1 MSVNFHNSEFA
12 AAYGTSKQ
20 ISGGVLPEIAVCGR
34 SNVGKSSLLNKL
46 MYRKNLAKV
55 SSKPG
60 KTATVNFYQIDKKIH
75 LVDLPGYGYAAKAKS
90 EKERWS
96 ELIDGYFDQDR
107 PFAMVLSL
115 VDIRHEATKLDI
127 AMMSY
132 LLSRELPFAV
142 VLTKADK
149 LSRNQQNKM
158 ESVIRKQ
165 LQLPKEVQI
174 LKTSSEK
181 NDGIE
186 DLRRFIS
193 EASGK

>member
-20 ISGGVLPEIAVCGR
+20 IPGGALPEIAVCGR

>member
-1 MSVNFHNSEFA
+1 
-12 AAYGTSKQ
+12 
-20 ISGGVLPEIAVCGR
+20 
-34 SNVGKSSLLNKL
+34 
-46 MYRKNLAKV
+46 
-55 SSKPG
+55 
-60 KTATVNFYQIDKKIH
+60 
-75 LVDLPGYGYAAKAKS
+75 
-90 EKERWS
+90 
-96 ELIDGYFDQDR
+96 
-107 PFAMVLSL
+107 
-115 VDIRHEATKLDI
+115 
-127 AMMSY
+127 MMSY